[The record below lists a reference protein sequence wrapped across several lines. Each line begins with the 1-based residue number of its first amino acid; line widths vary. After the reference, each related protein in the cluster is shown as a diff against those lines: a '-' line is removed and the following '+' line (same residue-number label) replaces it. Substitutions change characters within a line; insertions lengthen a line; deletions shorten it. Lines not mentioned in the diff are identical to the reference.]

1 MIKEFCRTLF
11 FLLYRITPKRNHA
24 VIWGWPDGEDNS
36 RALARVLVDYQVT
49 RIIVLM
55 TDASVSPLVFDSLD
69 PRLRCIT
76 KGSLA
81 ALLWF
86 LSARYVF
93 FTHRCFMRRF
103 PDNVVSVNVWH
114 GMPIK
119 RIGWMLEG
127 DEGIDSRY
135 ILATSPFWSEI
146 MRKAMCPHG
155 EVLVTGLPRNDR
167 LFSDPAVVRGKLGI
181 RGSSGIRNLVVWLPT
196 YRKSVRGDLR
206 VDGNAEGGVFGPV
219 HVNADALNDFLAAH
233 SAMMLVKPHPMAA
246 FEEAPDRSH
255 LKTVDDEWLLARGL
269 SLYEL
274 LGGCGLL
281 ISDISS
287 VAVDFLLLDRPV
299 IHCFPDLEE
308 YRRSRGFTIDPVDDA
323 LAGPVVTTFAEL
335 LESMRV
341 VLQGGDPERARR
353 RAVRERFHQ
362 DKDAGAT
369 RRLLE
374 AIGLERRS
382 SHENKSHAT
391 GGGLSA

>member
-1 MIKEFCRTLF
+1 MIKEFCRALF

-36 RALARVLVDYQVT
+36 RALARELLNYRVN
-49 RIIVLM
+49 RIVVLM
-55 TDASVSPLVFDSLD
+55 TTPSAFPAGFGGGRIRCVSKASP
-69 PRLRCIT
+69 
-76 KGSLA
+76 A

-93 FTHRCFMRRF
+93 FTHRCFMKRF
-103 PDNVVSVNVWH
+103 PRNVVSVNVWH

-119 RIGWMLEG
+119 RIGWLLEG

-135 ILATSPFWSEI
+135 VLVTSPYWSEI

-155 EVLVTGLPRNDR
+155 QVLVTGLPRNDR
-167 LFSDPAVVRGKLGI
+167 LFSDSNIVREKLGI
-181 RGSSGIRNLVVWLPT
+181 TGSSGIRNLVVWLPT

-206 VDGNAEGGVFGPV
+206 TDGDTGGGVFGPIDI
-219 HVNADALNDFLAAH
+219 HADALEDFLAAH
-233 SAMMLVKPHPMAA
+233 AAMMLVKPHPMAA
-246 FEEAPDRSH
+246 FEAAPDRRH

-274 LGGCGLL
+274 LGACGLL

-287 VAVDFLLLDRPV
+287 VAVDFLLLDRPI

-308 YRRSRGFTIDPVDDA
+308 YRRSRGFTLDPVDDA
-323 LAGPVVTTFAEL
+323 LAGPVVATVTEL
-335 LESMRV
+335 LESMRE
-341 VLQGGDPERARR
+341 VLQGGDPERSRR

-374 AIGLERRS
+374 AIGLER
-382 SHENKSHAT
+382 
-391 GGGLSA
+391 LQ